1 LDPLLDFR
9 DLDSG
14 TDDLI
19 AMRER
24 GQAVMTM
31 TQVENGVLLAL
42 GAKASLLLPGVTV
55 GPLGQ
60 DDFGFKLGALF
71 GSDQACDRLAG
82 GRR

>member
-1 LDPLLDFR
+1 MLDFR

-19 AMRER
+19 AMRKR

-60 DDFGFKLGALF
+60 DDFGFNLGALF
-71 GSDQACDRLAG
+71 SVGQACDRLAG
-82 GRR
+82 GRRQPL